1 MLQRTRPFSSRLDV
15 EQIPVVPKRLHSN
28 SEPMRLPILP
38 PAAIGIVGGGQLG
51 MMIVREA
58 QRMGYR
64 SVVWDPDPQCPAS
77 RLADQTISAS
87 FSDVAAAERLAAASD
102 VVTYE
107 FENVDPSAIEH
118 IERSKSV
125 LPGSSILRIAQHRR
139 EEKEELRRRGFPTV
153 AYHVATGKD
162 EVEKAVREIGFP
174 AVIKTATS
182 GYDGKGQLVVHDEKS
197 LDQLSRHDTASGE
210 FVVEQFI
217 DLHCEVSVVAA
228 RRSDGTII
236 TFPVG
241 ENLHREN
248 ILHRTTVPA
257 SVPLEVQQ
265 EAIRIARGV
274 MEEFS
279 VIGVLCTE
287 MFVTREGKVLV
298 NELAPRPH
306 NSGHY
311 TLDACD
317 ISQFEAVVRAVCGL
331 PIASPRLLSPC
342 AMVNLLGKHLERLDV
357 PTALKMRGIKLH
369 LYGKKESRPK
379 RKMGH
384 ITILGYSAEEVERGV
399 RIVETMIGEEDS
411 MRPTSESVTAAQVNV
426 G

>member
-1 MLQRTRPFSSRLDV
+1 
-15 EQIPVVPKRLHSN
+15 
-28 SEPMRLPILP
+28 MRSPILP
-38 PAAIGIVGGGQLG
+38 PATIGIVGGGQLG

-64 SVVWDPDPQCPAS
+64 SIVWDPDPECPAS
-77 RLADQTISAS
+77 RLADRTISAP
-87 FSDVAAAERLAAASD
+87 FSEVNAAERLAAAAD

-107 FENVDPSAIEH
+107 FENVDPFAIEH
-118 IERSKSV
+118 IERSRLV
-125 LPGSSILRIAQHRR
+125 LPGSAILRIAQHRR

-153 AYHVATGKD
+153 AYRVATGRD
-162 EVEKAVREIGFP
+162 NVEKAVREIGFP
-174 AVIKTATS
+174 VVIKTATS
-182 GYDGKGQLVVHDEKS
+182 GYDGKGQLVVRDEKA
-197 LDQLSRHDTASGE
+197 LDLLARHDAVDGE
-210 FVVEQFI
+210 FVVEQLV
-217 DLHCEVSVVAA
+217 DLLCEVSVVAA
-228 RRSDGTII
+228 RSVDGTII

-257 SVPLEVQQ
+257 GISLEVQQ
-265 EAIRIARGV
+265 EAIQIARGV

-279 VIGVLCTE
+279 VVGVLCTE
-287 MFVTREGKVLV
+287 MFVTREGNVLV

-317 ISQFEAVVRAVCGL
+317 TSQFEAVVRAVCGL
-331 PIASPRLLSPC
+331 PIEAPRLLSPC
-342 AMVNLLGKHLERLDV
+342 AMVNLLGKHLERLDI
-357 PTALKMRGIKLH
+357 PTLLRMRGIKLH

-384 ITILGYSAEEVERGV
+384 ITILGYSAEEVDRGV
-399 RIVETMIGEEDS
+399 RMVETMIGEEGS
-411 MRPTSESVTAAQVNV
+411 MRQSSESEAVRQMNV